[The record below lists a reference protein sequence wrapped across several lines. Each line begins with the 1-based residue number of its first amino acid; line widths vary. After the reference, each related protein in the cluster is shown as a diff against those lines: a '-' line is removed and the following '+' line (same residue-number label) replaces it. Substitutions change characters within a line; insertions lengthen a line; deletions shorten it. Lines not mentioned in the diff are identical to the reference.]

1 MRMAWELHCCSVC
14 GGMGPRDDWGG
25 GGLRGGRSLG
35 SMRTHLC
42 LSRPAR
48 KLFL

>member
-25 GGLRGGRSLG
+25 GGCVEVA
-35 SMRTHLC
+35 H
-42 LSRPAR
+42 
-48 KLFL
+48 